1 MEFMTA
7 PSGEYFNFS
16 DAVNG
21 VRCNMMMFWFAKK
34 MGDLSLLWLENQYL
48 EDPSVSFAEDRL
60 LPCLLI
66 FCAHQD

>member
-1 MEFMTA
+1 MTA

-48 EDPSVSFAEDRL
+48 EDPSVSFAEDR
-60 LPCLLI
+60 
-66 FCAHQD
+66 

>member
-1 MEFMTA
+1 MTA

-48 EDPSVSFAEDRL
+48 ENPSVCFAEDRL

-66 FCAHQD
+66 FVLIRI